1 MGISDMSPRR
11 ESRGTRARDSPLPS
25 RSSSPLASRPSTSDD
40 TRTRARAGRSP
51 SAYRARSTGT
61 MRDARRDDD
70 APMPWRS
77 SHRGRRARART
88 SDPFLALSIFVIRM
102 TRPHATIARTRLGD
116 ARRRVPTTAMP
127 AREGLDVAE
136 DAISRALRNA
146 RRSSPR
152 TRHETLLRA
161 YDAFF
166 GGADARKNRGRALR
180 DAPYGRGYGRGYG
193 GFGGPGMFF

>member
-1 MGISDMSPRR
+1 
-11 ESRGTRARDSPLPS
+11 
-25 RSSSPLASRPSTSDD
+25 
-40 TRTRARAGRSP
+40 
-51 SAYRARSTGT
+51 
-61 MRDARRDDD
+61 
-70 APMPWRS
+70 
-77 SHRGRRARART
+77 
-88 SDPFLALSIFVIRM
+88 M

-180 DAPYGRGYGRGYG
+180 DAPYEDTDALALAREHRFVRDDEEDEERSREWGVRLARRYHAALFKTYCVCDLSRADDGGRRTRAPNSAGS
-193 GFGGPGMFF
+193 